1 MIRTPEDALK
11 LINII
16 ELIRAKELA
25 EAAGATINYGAWSIT
40 PESSTH
46 IRKIYKAIA
55 EAFFP
60 TSTVS
65 LSGSRIDIPLNE
77 RQSEYMALILRRT
90 IEANNDATALSRSAS
105 LSAILSSASNDI
117 GSIQNFVSGASPGN
131 TPEVPRIYVGIEAPL
146 DGIRAGVT
154 GSYDYS
160 GLVSRFIESM
170 ATMKRV
176 LETITAAIPDVKAA
190 IANIQEMIRMETR
203 RAQAATLNSMDSII
217 AALTGE
223 PVTTAAVEGATP
235 DDIAAIIESV
245 SATSPVT
252 TLVPGSV
259 IEANGLRYEVASEE
273 EQRRAQEIAASLFGR

>member
-1 MIRTPEDALK
+1 MIRTPEEALK

-40 PESSTH
+40 PESSMH
-46 IRKIYKAIA
+46 IRKIFKAIA

-60 TSTVS
+60 TSIVS
-65 LSGSRIDIPLNE
+65 LTGSQIHIPLNE

-90 IEANNDATALSRSAS
+90 SEANRDAAELMRSEAFNTVLTNAS
-105 LSAILSSASNDI
+105 SDI
-117 GSIQNFVSGASPGN
+117 GNIPNFLSGASPGN
-131 TPEVPRIYVGIEAPL
+131 TPESPRLHVSIDAPL
-146 DGIRAGVT
+146 DSIRARVT
-154 GSYDYS
+154 GSYDYA
-160 GLVSRFIESM
+160 GLVVTFIESM
-170 ATMKRV
+170 ATIKRV
-176 LETITAAIPDVKAA
+176 LETLATAIPDVRAA

-223 PVTTAAVEGATP
+223 PAPTPAATVTPEVN
-235 DDIAAIIESV
+235 IAAIIESV
-245 SATSPVT
+245 SATPPRSA
-252 TLVPGSV
+252 LVPGSV